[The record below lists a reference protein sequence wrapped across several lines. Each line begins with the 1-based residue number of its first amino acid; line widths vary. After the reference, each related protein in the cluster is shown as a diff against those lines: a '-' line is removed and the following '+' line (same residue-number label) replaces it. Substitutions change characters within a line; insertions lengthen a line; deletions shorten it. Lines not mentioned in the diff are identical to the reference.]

1 MKKVVVVFAGIGMM
15 SGFLFAVGPFVLG
28 TPSGSLASFLLPV
41 VLGLL
46 VIATHRLNWKRL
58 RDSGWRYPRGRLL
71 AFNLA
76 LLVFFLFGFVGMYR
90 ISTVFP
96 HEPLRM
102 IAFLVLWPLP
112 LAVNAAYLCT
122 PDAAGPAQ

>member
-46 VIATHRLNWKRL
+46 VIATHRLN
-58 RDSGWRYPRGRLL
+58 
-71 AFNLA
+71 
-76 LLVFFLFGFVGMYR
+76 
-90 ISTVFP
+90 
-96 HEPLRM
+96 
-102 IAFLVLWPLP
+102 
-112 LAVNAAYLCT
+112 
-122 PDAAGPAQ
+122 